1 MKVLVLAG
9 GKGTRLWPLSR
20 EYKPKQFQKLFGK
33 KTMLQETVSRVL
45 SFVPLKDIYVATNQ
59 QYVKEVEKELPKLPK
74 ENIIAEPAH
83 RERVA
88 AFLLFFCYLKEKDLK
103 EPVIVLPSDHLIKEK
118 EKFRQ
123 ALLTAEKFIK
133 NNPDNLLLLG
143 EKPMFP
149 DTGLGYIKKGK
160 RLEKKNSFEIC
171 KVDFFKEKPNLK
183 RAKEFLESGDY
194 LWNAGIFIFT
204 PKLIENLVKEFVP
217 DNYKR
222 YQKIKKSFTEF
233 PFMEA
238 KVFKE
243 VLEKEYLGM
252 DNVSFDYSIVENYK
266 KNAVLPVSMG
276 WSDIGSWTVLKNC
289 LSSPNKSYIKG
300 NYIGVDSKNILV
312 YGTTD
317 KLVASVGVNDLIIAV
332 TDDIIFV
339 CHKDGSQKIKELIKK
354 LEKKKKFDYL

>member
-20 EYKPKQFQKLFGK
+20 EYKPKQFQKLFGE

-45 SFVPLKDIYVATNQ
+45 PFVPLKDIYVATNQ
-59 QYVKEVEKELPKLPK
+59 QYVEEVEKELPKLPR
-74 ENIIAEPAH
+74 ENIIAEPAY

-88 AFLLFFCYLKEKDLK
+88 AFLLFSCYLKERDLK
-103 EPVIVLPSDHLIKEK
+103 EPVIILPSDHLIKEK

-123 ALLTAEKFIK
+123 ALLTAEKFVA
-133 NNPDNLLLLG
+133 NNPDYLLLLG

-160 RLEKKNSFEIC
+160 RLEKKNSFEIYQ
-171 KVDFFKEKPNLK
+171 VSFFKEKPNLK

-222 YQKIKKSFTEF
+222 YQKIKKSFS
-233 PFMEA
+233 
-238 KVFKE
+238 KKNFKE
-243 VLEKEYLGM
+243 VLEKEYIEM
-252 DNVSFDYSIVENYK
+252 DSASFDYSIVENYK
-266 KNAVLPVSMG
+266 KNVVLPVSMG

-354 LEKKKKFDYL
+354 LEKKKKFYYL

>member
-1 MKVLVLAG
+1 MKILVLAG

-59 QYVKEVEKELPKLPK
+59 QYVEEVEKELPKLPE
-74 ENIIAEPAH
+74 ENIIAEPSH

-88 AFLLFFCYLKEKDLK
+88 AFLLFLCYLKERELK
-103 EPVIVLPSDHLIKEK
+103 EPVVILPSDHLIKEK

-123 ALLTAEKFIK
+123 ALLAAEKFIK

-143 EKPMFP
+143 EKPTFP

-160 RLEKKNSFEIC
+160 FLVKYNSLKIYQ
-171 KVDFFKEKPNLK
+171 VSFFKEKPNLK

-194 LWNAGIFIFT
+194 LWNVGIFIFT
-204 PKLIENLVKEFVP
+204 PKLIENLVKKFVP

-222 YQKIKKSFTEF
+222 YQKIKKSFG
-233 PFMEA
+233 
-238 KVFKE
+238 KRNFKE
-243 VLEKEYLGM
+243 VLGKEYLGM

-317 KLVASVGVNDLIIAV
+317 KLVASVGVKDLIIAV

-339 CHKDGSQKIKELIKK
+339 CHKDGSQKIKELMKK
-354 LEKKKKFDYL
+354 LEKKKKFYYL

>member
-1 MKVLVLAG
+1 MKVLILAG

-45 SFVPLKDIYVATNQ
+45 PFISLKDVYIATNQ
-59 QYVKEVEKELPKLPK
+59 QYVKEVKKELPRLSK
-74 ENIIAEPAH
+74 ENIISEPAH

-88 AFLLFFCYLKEKDLK
+88 AFLLFFCHLKGKELK
-103 EPVIVLPSDHLIKEK
+103 EPTVILPSDHLIKEK
-118 EKFRQ
+118 EKFQQ
-123 ALLTAEKFIK
+123 AILAGEEFVKK
-133 NNPDNLLLLG
+133 NPECLLLLG
-143 EKPMFP
+143 EKPVFP
-149 DTGLGYIKKGK
+149 DTELGYIKKGK
-160 RLEKKNSFEIC
+160 FFKKENDFEIYD
-171 KVDFFKEKPNLK
+171 VFYFKEKPNLK
-183 RAKEFLESGDY
+183 RAKEFLESGNY
-194 LWNAGIFIFT
+194 FWNAGIFIFV

-222 YQKIKKSFTEF
+222 YQKIKKSFD
-233 PFMEA
+233 
-238 KVFKE
+238 KRNFKE
-243 VLEKEYLGM
+243 VLKREYLEM

-266 KNAVLPVSMG
+266 KNAVMPVSMG
-276 WSDIGSWTVLKNC
+276 WSDVGSWTVLKNC

-300 NYIGVDSKNILV
+300 NYIGLDSKNILV

-317 KLVASVGVNDLIIAV
+317 KLVTSCGVKDLIIAV

-354 LEKKKKFDYL
+354 LEKKKKFNYL